1 MLAPH
6 CRRPSNAAMGGLT
19 RDILAVIVV
28 AAALFALAWFT
39 QPIDQPPLRTVQNCG
54 EIIRLANQKGR
65 ILTPAE
71 KTDLANCSTP

>member
-1 MLAPH
+1 M
-6 CRRPSNAAMGGLT
+6 AMTGLT
-19 RDILAVIVV
+19 KEILAVIVV

-39 QPIDQPPLRTVQNCG
+39 QPIDQPPLRTVQTCG
-54 EIIRLANQKGR
+54 EITRLANQKNR

>member
-1 MLAPH
+1 MA
-6 CRRPSNAAMGGLT
+6 GLT

-65 ILTPAE
+65 VLTPAE